1 MNNVKIKATVYTSL
15 VRPSF
20 EYACAVWDPYHQNNN
35 HTCAHETVQGRAARF
50 EKRHHNT
57 LFVSSMIEKLDWNS
71 LDDWWKISRLTNM
84 YKVTDETLYW
94 KLISADI
101 SGTNGSVTLMTLV

>member
-1 MNNVKIKATVYTSL
+1 
-15 VRPSF
+15 
-20 EYACAVWDPYHQNNN
+20 
-35 HTCAHETVQGRAARF
+35 
-50 EKRHHNT
+50 
-57 LFVSSMIEKLDWNS
+57 
-71 LDDWWKISRLTNM
+71 M